1 MVEIDEAL
9 ETYRKLVSL
18 LYREIGAMH
27 RNNHPELHDGS
38 TLALSGF
45 AAQRKNRAREI
56 YCESRAD
63 QNPDAIADRYRRET
77 GLSLEQVHEA
87 FRDGDWLL
95 GRTKHSFGGPKW
107 AEIAEVAVD
116 LRNSLRDGDPAAAGL
131 LIKQVGALHHNNGQ
145 LADKFVELTCN

>member
-1 MVEIDEAL
+1 MVEVDKAL

-18 LYREIGAMH
+18 LYREIGAML
-27 RNNHPELHDGS
+27 RNNHSELYDGS
-38 TLALSGF
+38 KLADSGF
-45 AAQRKNRAREI
+45 AGQRKKRAREI

-63 QNPDAIADRYRRET
+63 QDPDAIANRYRRET

-107 AEIAEVAVD
+107 AKIAEVAID
-116 LRNSLRDGDPAAAGL
+116 LRNSLRDGDHAAARL
-131 LIKQVGALHHNNGQ
+131 LIKQVGALHHNNGRVV
-145 LADKFVELTCN
+145 DKFVELRCN